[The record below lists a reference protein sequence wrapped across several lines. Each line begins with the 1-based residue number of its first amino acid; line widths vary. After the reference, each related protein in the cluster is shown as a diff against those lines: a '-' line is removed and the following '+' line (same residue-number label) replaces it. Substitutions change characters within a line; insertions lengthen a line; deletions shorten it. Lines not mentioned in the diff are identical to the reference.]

1 MKNLGFVSTR
11 FAGTDGVSLE
21 SEKWAIVLERLG
33 YSCFYFAG
41 ESNRPN
47 DVSYI
52 VPEASFHHP
61 EIIKINS
68 IAFGHRIR
76 PPGLTKEISR
86 IRGHLKNHLKNFIN
100 QFQVDIL
107 LVENALAI
115 PMNIPLG
122 LALCELIAES
132 GIPTIAHHHD
142 FFWERTRFMVNC
154 VWDYLNQAF
163 PPNLPF
169 IRHVVINSSAAHQ
182 LAHRTGIASVLIG
195 NVMDFENPPVLDND
209 YTKFLRRDLGIHD
222 DEFFFLQPTRVVQRK
237 GIEHAIELIHRLGLK
252 ARLIISHASSDEGH
266 DYEQH
271 IRWLA
276 QTLNVSVNFV
286 SDIIRDQRG
295 QTPDGRRIYS
305 LWDVY
310 PQADLVT
317 YPSTFEGFG
326 NAFLEAV
333 YFRRPILIN
342 NYSIYAYDIKPKG
355 FRTIEFDGFITDRT
369 INQVKHL
376 LTHPE
381 TMSEMTEHN
390 YRLGLKYYS
399 FKVLEHRLRD
409 LLLSWNP

>member
-76 PPGLTKEISR
+76 LPGLTKEISR
-86 IRGHLKNHLKNFIN
+86 IKGHLKNHLKNFIK

-195 NVMDFENPPVLDND
+195 NVMDFFRE
-209 YTKFLRRDLGIHD
+209 
-222 DEFFFLQPTRVVQRK
+222 
-237 GIEHAIELIHRLGLK
+237 
-252 ARLIISHASSDEGH
+252 
-266 DYEQH
+266 
-271 IRWLA
+271 
-276 QTLNVSVNFV
+276 
-286 SDIIRDQRG
+286 
-295 QTPDGRRIYS
+295 
-305 LWDVY
+305 
-310 PQADLVT
+310 
-317 YPSTFEGFG
+317 ST
-326 NAFLEAV
+326 
-333 YFRRPILIN
+333 
-342 NYSIYAYDIKPKG
+342 G
-355 FRTIEFDGFITDRT
+355 FR
-369 INQVKHL
+369 
-376 LTHPE
+376 
-381 TMSEMTEHN
+381 
-390 YRLGLKYYS
+390 
-399 FKVLEHRLRD
+399 
-409 LLLSWNP
+409 

>member
-21 SEKWAIVLERLG
+21 SEKWVTVLEQMG
-33 YSCFYFAG
+33 HTCFFFAG
-41 ESNRPN
+41 ESNRST
-47 DVSYI
+47 DSAYI
-52 VPEASFHHP
+52 VPEASFRHP
-61 EIIKINS
+61 DIAKINN
-68 IAFGHRIR
+68 IAFGQRIR
-76 PPGLTKEISR
+76 PPTLTREISQMKR
-86 IRGHLKNHLKNFIN
+86 YLKGHLKRFIT
-100 QFQVDIL
+100 QFRIDIL
-107 LVENALAI
+107 IVENALAI
-115 PMNIPLG
+115 PMNLPLG

-169 IRHVVINSSAAHQ
+169 IRHVVINSSASHQ
-182 LAHRTGIASVLIG
+182 LAHRTGIASVLVP
-195 NVMDFENPPVLDND
+195 NVMDFAHPTIIDND
-209 YTKFLRRDLGIHD
+209 YTKYLRQDLGIRD
-222 DEFFFLQPTRVVQRK
+222 DEYFFLQPTRVVQRK
-237 GIEHAIELIHRLGLK
+237 GIEHAIELVHRLGLK
-252 ARLIISHASSDEGH
+252 ARLIISHASGDEGH

-276 QTLNVSVNFV
+276 HTLKVAVNFV
-286 SDIIRDQRG
+286 SDVIRDQRG
-295 QTPDGRRIYS
+295 QTPDGRKIYT

-369 INQVKHL
+369 VKRVEQI
-376 LTHPE
+376 LTHPDLSE
-381 TMSEMTEHN
+381 EMTEHN
-390 YRLGLKYYS
+390 YHLGLKHYS
-399 FKVLEHRLRD
+399 FKTLEHHLRS
-409 LLLSWNP
+409 LLLSWT